1 MYIIP
6 EPQQMDILEGEY
18 TIRFDYKIVIDDSCG
33 TEAYGY
39 AKLLQEE
46 LRGCMGYGPA
56 ITRGRSGKAAVTLA
70 MGAVSGEEAYCLSV
84 SADGIRIEGGG
95 ERGLLY
101 GVQTLRQI
109 VRQTGACVPCLRI
122 HDFPDMKNRGF
133 YHDVTRGRIP
143 TLSYLKGLADN
154 LAFYKIN
161 QMQLY
166 IEHSYLFEGLSEM
179 WRDDTPLTAQDILE
193 LDAYCRRLQ
202 IELIP
207 NISCFGHLYKLLR
220 TRSYAHLC
228 ELPDAEKEPFGL
240 VDRMMHHTID
250 VTQEESLTLI
260 KGLIEEFMPLF
271 TSKHFNIGADETFDL
286 GKGRSLAEA
295 ERVGVKRLYIDHVRK
310 LCEFLVEK
318 GKIPMFWGDI
328 ICEFPEVIG
337 ELPPQT
343 ICLNWGYAADQ
354 SDESTRKL
362 AGAGAVQYNCPGV
375 SGWNQFVN
383 RLDVAYEN
391 IRRMCTYAR
400 QYHTEGV
407 LTTDWGDYGHINHPD
422 FGIPGRIYG
431 AAFSWN
437 GKIPSFEEINR
448 QISIVEFG
456 DRSGALVRMLA
467 RIADSQ
473 VFDWGMAV
481 YYKER
486 GVDARAKE
494 AFAAAAAGMAD
505 VGEALRRLA
514 DTEEQIRR
522 MMPALPE
529 RTKEML
535 HACLVAARGV
545 ELFQKTGALIVAA
558 AERKEP
564 AVTVDGVKLAA
575 ELEEWFLFYKEV
587 WRSVSRESELYRIGE
602 VVFWYADLLREQA
615 SFEIEEE

>member
-6 EPQQMDILEGEY
+6 EPQQMKVAEGEF
-18 TIRFDYKIVIDDSCG
+18 TIRFDHRIVLDPSCG
-33 TEAYGY
+33 PEAYDY

-56 ITRGRSGKAAVTLA
+56 VTRGSSGKAAVTLA
-70 MGAVSGEEAYCLSV
+70 VDPALEEEAYDLEVC
-84 SADGIRIEGGG
+84 ADGIRITGGAD
-95 ERGLLY
+95 RGLLY

-109 VRQTGACVPCLRI
+109 VRQTGACVPRMSI
-122 HDFPDMKNRGF
+122 HDFPDIKNRGF

-166 IEHSYLFEGLSEM
+166 IEHSYLFEGMSEM

-193 LDAYCRRLQ
+193 LDAHCRKLK

-220 TRSYAHLC
+220 TKSYEHLC
-228 ELPDAEKEPFGL
+228 ELSGQSGKPFGF
-240 VDRMMHHTID
+240 VDRMLHHTID
-250 VTQEESLTLI
+250 VTNEESLALI
-260 KGLIEEFMPLF
+260 KGMIEEFMPLF
-271 TSKHFNIGADETFDL
+271 TSNHFNIGADETFDL

-328 ICEFPEVIG
+328 VCDFPEVIR
-337 ELPPQT
+337 ELPEQT
-343 ICLNWGYAADQ
+343 ICLNWGYDKEQ

-362 AGAGAVQYNCPGV
+362 AEAGAVQYNCPGV

-391 IRRMCTYAR
+391 IKRMCTYAR
-400 QYHTEGV
+400 QYHTAGV

-437 GKIPSFEEINR
+437 GRIPEFEEMNR
-448 QISIVEFG
+448 RISRVEFG
-456 DRSGALVRMLA
+456 DRSEELVSTMA
-467 RIADSQ
+467 KIANSQ

-481 YYKER
+481 GYLEGHAGEMLSGEKAVKVMENL
-486 GVDARAKE
+486 AK
-494 AFAAAAAGMAD
+494 A
-505 VGEALRRLA
+505 GEALQSLEETA
-514 DTEEQIRR
+514 DKIRR
-522 MMPALPE
+522 MIPELPE
-529 RTKEML
+529 RTRELM
-535 HACLVAARGV
+535 HACLVAIQGV
-545 ELFQKTGALIVAA
+545 ELLQKIGVWIGAKVFPG
-558 AERKEP
+558 EP
-564 AVTVDGVKLAA
+564 DPVVDGVSLAA

-587 WRSVSRESELYRIGE
+587 WRSVSRESELYRIGD
-602 VVFWYADLLREQA
+602 VVFRYADLLREG
-615 SFEIEEE
+615 